1 MTRATL
7 AMIAA
12 SMLVLPA
19 LDAGAASLSDGKMDF
34 ETYCAPCH
42 GLSGTG
48 DGPVASE
55 LTKKPADLTALKK
68 NAGGVFPHDRIKKIV
83 DGRSMPRSH
92 GTPEMPVW
100 GRWFSF
106 QATAGGLLQ
115 EDRKGIE
122 KQVDTRL
129 ENLMAYLESI
139 QQ

>member
-1 MTRATL
+1 MTRSVFA
-7 AMIAA
+7 IVAA

-19 LDAGAASLSDGKMDF
+19 VGASAASLNDGKMDF

-55 LTKKPADLTALKK
+55 LTRKPIDLTALKK
-68 NAGGVFPHDRIKKIV
+68 NAGGVFPHDKIKKIV

-122 KQVDTRL
+122 KQVNARL
-129 ENLMAYLESI
+129 ENLMTYLKSI